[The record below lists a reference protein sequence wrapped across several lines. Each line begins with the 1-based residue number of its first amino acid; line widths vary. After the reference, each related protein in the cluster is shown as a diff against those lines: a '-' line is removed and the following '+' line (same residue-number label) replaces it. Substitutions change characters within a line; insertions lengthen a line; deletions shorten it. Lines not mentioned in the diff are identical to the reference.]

1 MDKVTMADR
10 FRYWFDNTMSRG
22 PIALIGWLGLISTF
36 MILLTST
43 IVWLVGI
50 DGEGSLTE
58 QIWAFVMLTL
68 EPDAVTFGHW
78 TFRIATLVIVF
89 TSIFVLSTLIGILT
103 TGIEAKLEDLRK
115 GRSRVI
121 ESGHTVILGWS
132 PQVFPIL
139 SELILANLNQV
150 DPVIVVMGNHDK
162 LSMQEEIKN
171 RVGSSCNT
179 RIVYRRGDPME
190 PGDLSIASL
199 DTARSIIILA
209 PPVEDPDPVVIKV
222 MLAITKNPNRKDGRY
237 HIVAEIHQARNL
249 EVAAIVGQDEV
260 ELIQTRDLIARIT
273 AQTCRQ
279 SGLSVVYNDL
289 LDFAGDEIYFQ
300 QEPKLTGKTFAEAL
314 LAYDDSTIIG
324 LLSDGWVPR
333 INPPM
338 DRVIKEGD
346 QVIAIAE
353 DDDRVVLS
361 GKVDVSI
368 SHEAIAKQERTEAA
382 PENVLILG
390 WNRYAGTVIREL
402 DHYVTPGSAVAIIA
416 DVEWDEAAFLELK
429 QHLRHIACTYSPG
442 NTADREVL
450 ESVNFH
456 SFDHVIVLSYSDTLD
471 PQKADARTLV
481 TLLHL
486 RDIADRDALEYSIV
500 SEMLDIQNRNL
511 AESARPD
518 DFIVSDR
525 LISLMLSQISENK
538 LLGPV
543 LGALFDPEGSEIYL
557 KPAED
562 YVDIGQV
569 VNFYTVVESA
579 SRKGEVAIG
588 YRLNESAFEA
598 AEDYGVVLNPVKSAQ
613 LTFNPADKVI
623 VLAES

>member
-171 RVGSSCNT
+171 RVGSSRNT

-199 DTARSIIILA
+199 DTAKSIIILA

-300 QEPKLTGKTFAEAL
+300 KEPKLTGRTFAEAL

-368 SHEAIAKQERTEAA
+368 SHEAIAIQERTEAA

-450 ESVNFH
+450 ESVNFQ

-562 YVDIGQV
+562 YVVIGQA

-588 YRLNESAFEA
+588 YRLNEFAFEA
-598 AEDYGVVLNPVKSAQ
+598 AMDYGVVLNPVKSAQ

>member
-1 MDKVTMADR
+1 MDKVTTADR

-150 DPVIVVMGNHDK
+150 DPVVVVMGNHDK

-171 RVGSSCNT
+171 RVGSSRNT

-199 DTARSIIILA
+199 DTAKSIIILA

-368 SHEAIAKQERTEAA
+368 SHEAIAIQERTEAA

-450 ESVNFH
+450 ESVNFQ

-562 YVDIGQV
+562 YVVIGQA

-588 YRLNESAFEA
+588 YRLNEFAFEA
-598 AEDYGVVLNPVKSAQ
+598 AMDYGVVLNPVKSAQ

>member
-1 MDKVTMADR
+1 MDKVTTADR

-171 RVGSSCNT
+171 RVGSSRNT

-199 DTARSIIILA
+199 DTAKSIIILA

-300 QEPKLTGKTFAEAL
+300 KEPKLTGRTFAEAL

-368 SHEAIAKQERTEAA
+368 SHEAIAIQERTEAA

-450 ESVNFH
+450 ESVNFQ

-562 YVDIGQV
+562 YVVIGQA

-588 YRLNESAFEA
+588 YRLNEFAFEA
-598 AEDYGVVLNPVKSAQ
+598 AMDYGVVLNPVKSAQ

>member
-1 MDKVTMADR
+1 MDKVTTADR

-171 RVGSSCNT
+171 RVGSSRNT

-199 DTARSIIILA
+199 DTAKSIIILA

-300 QEPKLTGKTFAEAL
+300 QEPKLTGRTFAEAL

-368 SHEAIAKQERTEAA
+368 SHEAIAIQERTEAA

-450 ESVNFH
+450 ESVNFQ

-562 YVDIGQV
+562 YVVIGQA

-588 YRLNESAFEA
+588 YRLNEFAFEA
-598 AEDYGVVLNPVKSAQ
+598 AMDYGVVLNPVKSAQ